1 MREGILI
8 AGYYGAGN
16 TGDEAILSGMLTA
29 LRAEGIEE
37 ITVIS
42 RNPEETAN
50 LHGVRSTYCGRRQEG
65 VREIFR
71 CLRRSRLFVLGG
83 GGLLQDHTAR
93 VVPYWLSR
101 VGLSFAAGTPVMY
114 YAQGIGPL
122 RTKKAR
128 GLVRCLSNKV
138 EHITVRDEESR
149 QLLQEI
155 GVDRVPVE
163 VTADPALGIR
173 IYSDGRDLLN
183 KAGVTL
189 SEDKLKIAVCLRSW
203 HGEEEYL
210 PVLIRALRGLRRQYP
225 VQYLFF
231 PFQYGCDE
239 QISHR
244 VLEAL
249 GAEGDPMAAGDCIV
263 PGRHSPEQ
271 VAAML
276 KEMDG
281 VIAMRLHAV
290 ILGSLSCVPAFGL
303 IYDPKV
309 ECFMKRAGL
318 EDRFMAVDEI
328 AGNEENLLSGLCQWL
343 SDLNELSK
351 AMQPKIEEMVSLTRR
366 NAQIVKQ
373 LLNSS

>member
-29 LRAEGIEE
+29 LRAEGITD

-42 RNPEETAN
+42 RNPEETTQ
-50 LHGVRSTYCGRRQEG
+50 LHRVRSIYCGRRQEG
-65 VREIFR
+65 LREIYR
-71 CLRRSRLFVLGG
+71 CLRSRRLFILGG

-101 VGLSFAAGTPVMY
+101 VGLSLAAGTPVMY
-114 YAQGIGPL
+114 YAQGIGSL
-122 RTKKAR
+122 RTPKAR

-138 EHITVRDEESR
+138 KYITVRDEESR
-149 QLLQEI
+149 RLLKEI
-155 GVDRVPVE
+155 GVNRVPVE

-173 IYSDGRDLLN
+173 ICSDGRALL
-183 KAGVTL
+183 KRAGIAL
-189 SEDKLKIAVCLRSW
+189 SGDKLKIAVCLRSW
-203 HGEEEYL
+203 QGEEDYL
-210 PVLIRALRGLRRQYP
+210 PVLIQALRSLRRQYP
-225 VQYLFF
+225 VQYIFF

-239 QISHR
+239 LASQR

-249 GAEGDPMAAGDCIV
+249 GADQDSIASGDCIL
-263 PGRHSPEQ
+263 PGRHTPEQ
-271 VAAML
+271 MASML

-290 ILGSLSCVPAFGL
+290 ILSAISFVPSFGL

-309 ECFMKRAGL
+309 RSFMERAGL
-318 EDRFMAVDEI
+318 GGRLIAVDEI
-328 AGNEENLLSGLCQWL
+328 VGNEETLLSELIRWL
-343 SDLNELSK
+343 MDRNEISK
-351 AMQPKIEEMVSLTRR
+351 AMEPKIEEMVSMTRR
-366 NAQIVKQ
+366 NAQIVKE
-373 LLNSS
+373 LLDFP